1 MMTSGRNLLTTIL
14 LAATI
19 LFIGRSACC
28 AQDDTPPP
36 RMLLNLDLFTPH
48 GPSQPGAPADDNDSM
63 LEQVRTLRAMG
74 YLSPDGPLPNV
85 ESDSDQPPLPPANFA
100 PMNQGAQQ

>member
-19 LFIGRSACC
+19 LFIGSSACC
-28 AQDDTPPP
+28 AQDDTPPL

-48 GPSQPGAPADDNDSM
+48 GSSPPGAPADDNDSM

-74 YLSPDGPLPNV
+74 YLSPDGPLPAA
-85 ESDSDQPPLPPANFA
+85 EDHPDEPPHPPATFA